1 MGEDYIDQLM
11 SSGQG
16 TTMDD
21 IVRMTTDT
29 NAPFWEPSNYGVVK
43 KDGFILDPIYG
54 TDQSGHGE
62 EGQMYS
68 KTPVYGVRRYKE
80 GSTFGDSYEQLDPI
94 TGKVIGK
101 GVLKENPNT
110 SFFGGFTGS
119 LKKAAADL
127 GPILQFTPL
136 APFVRAINALS
147 AAEQG
152 NILGAL
158 ASGLPLADKIPG
170 LDKATV
176 SALQSAGKY
185 AAVASAAK
193 SKDPMQLLNALSQT
207 KEFGGEIPKDLKTI
221 GGYIGKAGQVSRAI
235 KGDPSAI
242 LGLATGAARGNMSLP
257 KEPGVKT
264 TDATTQQLLDIFG
277 TPQDTGRVLGQVAG
291 EIPSGM
297 FDTNEGGSDDDYG
310 DLPSWALDPYGT
322 TSDAYY
328 DSDPTQEKYAEEDRL
343 LGKYPAPAS
352 IIDPKTSM
360 SPQEMSRFLEANI
373 DDPAIIDSVMQEYFP
388 DLYMQSINV
397 TGTIPNQGDI
407 TAPRSIRDI
416 GTVTTISPDE
426 KLEGTTIQEPDLS
439 VGLPVAV
446 APAPAPRAPAPAPR
460 APAPAPRSPA
470 PSNAGSGLD
479 LSALFAMMG
488 AMANQQQ
495 PTRTATGTSLARGTP
510 ESPFGLMYKLRG

>member
-11 SSGQG
+11 ASGQG

-29 NAPFWEPSNYGVVK
+29 NAPFWDPSNYGVVK

-54 TDQSGHGE
+54 TDKQIGHGE

-110 SFFGGFTGS
+110 SFWGGFTGS

-242 LGLATGAARGNMSLP
+242 LGLATGAASGKMSLP
-257 KEPGVKT
+257 KGFAGNVDMSASDAIEGFFGPGGEGYVDPT
-264 TDATTQQLLDIFG
+264 
-277 TPQDTGRVLGQVAG
+277 AG
-291 EIPSGM
+291 
-297 FDTNEGGSDDDYG
+297 N
-310 DLPSWALDPYGT
+310 LPSWALDPYKDET
-322 TSDAYY
+322 
-328 DSDPTQEKYAEEDRL
+328 PTFKLPTDEDYEELESIWLR
-343 LGKYPAPAS
+343 YPEQK
-352 IIDPKTSM
+352 DFVTEPKTSM
-360 SPQEMSRFLEANI
+360 SPYEMSRFLEANI
-373 DDPAIIDSVMQEYFP
+373 DDPVIIDGLMQEYFP
-388 DLYMQSINV
+388 DLYRQSINV
-397 TGTIPNQGDI
+397 TGTLPDQEPI
-407 TAPRSIRDI
+407 TVPRSIRDI

-426 KLEGTTIQEPDLS
+426 VLEGTTIEEPDLS
-439 VGLPVAV
+439 VGLPGV
-446 APAPAPRAPAPAPR
+446 PATKTGGTKAGGTGGTKAGG
-460 APAPAPRSPA
+460 SKDTKD
-470 PSNAGSGLD
+470 SGSGLD
-479 LSALFAMMG
+479 LGPLLGIMG
-488 AMANQQQ
+488 ALANQQQ
-495 PTRTATGTSLARGTP
+495 PMRTASPNVARINT
-510 ESPFGLMYKLRG
+510 ESPFGLMYGLRG